1 MTNLVAIAAFALWG
15 YLLYSSNDEEG
26 IEGVPNRSMAKFAV
40 TVAVA
45 LLYITCMFGVNLY
58 FRSSTASYAIPNV
71 YHRMIT
77 LVFALTLVTLMG
89 RGKLRLSAWLQLA
102 AMAVCFVYFLGS
114 QGEVNELRG
123 MVLAGKAAWGHFY
136 MQWVDT
142 LLLGTLF
149 YLVIQNIR
157 KQPEEF
163 AASEK
168 ALSIIIT
175 LLLLTFLSMELLHI
189 YVIAGYHSYSVARLE
204 EQYSK
209 AGLTVIWALSSFVL
223 MLLGMK
229 HRKKTLRI
237 ISLVLFSVVLLKLFL
252 MDISEISEGGK
263 ILAFIL
269 LGVLLLTVSL
279 LYQKLKKIIT
289 DEEKV

>member
-1 MTNLVAIAAFALWG
+1 
-15 YLLYSSNDEEG
+15 
-26 IEGVPNRSMAKFAV
+26 
-40 TVAVA
+40 
-45 LLYITCMFGVNLY
+45 
-58 FRSSTASYAIPNV
+58 
-71 YHRMIT
+71 
-77 LVFALTLVTLMG
+77 
-89 RGKLRLSAWLQLA
+89 
-102 AMAVCFVYFLGS
+102 MAVCFVYFLGS